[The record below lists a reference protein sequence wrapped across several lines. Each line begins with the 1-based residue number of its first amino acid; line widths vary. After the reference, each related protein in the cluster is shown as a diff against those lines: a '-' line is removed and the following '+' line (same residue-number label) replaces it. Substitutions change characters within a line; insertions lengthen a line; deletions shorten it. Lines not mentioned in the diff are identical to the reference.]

1 LYVPA
6 VETDQWLLGRS
17 NVKDS
22 LVFGFSSWRLAPAC
36 IGSSGLPGVGIVK
49 LALDR
54 KLSFSRPLERTLR
67 MSRVPGAG
75 SSVAPTDAAA
85 TRNTADTS
93 NRLFR
98 LPFIRRC
105 SSPGEI

>member
-1 LYVPA
+1 MPTFCPDTFSVRPLMIATFTLPLSTGPLSRYLYVPA

-49 LALDR
+49 LPLDR

-75 SSVAPTDAAA
+75 
-85 TRNTADTS
+85 
-93 NRLFR
+93 
-98 LPFIRRC
+98 
-105 SSPGEI
+105 